1 MTPPAHTRF
10 INPPTLAASPAYTQV
25 VEVSGGRT
33 LYISGQVALDAAG
46 HVVGAGDVRAQLEQV
61 FANLQAALA
70 AADVTFAHVVKL
82 NIYVLDMADL
92 PILREVRERYVST
105 QAPPASTLVEVRRL
119 AREEF
124 LVEIEAIASVPV

>member
-1 MTPPAHTRF
+1 MAPPAHTRF
-10 INPPTLAASPAYTQV
+10 IAPSTLAAAPGYTQV

-46 HVVGAGDVRAQLEQV
+46 QIVGVGDVRAQLEQV

-70 AADVTFAHVVKL
+70 AAGATFAHVVKL
-82 NIYVLDMADL
+82 NIYVLDMAAL
-92 PILREVRERYVST
+92 PILREVRGRYVNV

>member
-1 MTPPAHTRF
+1 MIPPAHTRF
-10 INPPTLAASPAYTQV
+10 TNPPTLAASPGYTQV

-46 HVVGAGDVRAQLEQV
+46 HLAGAGDVRAQLEQV
-61 FANLQAALA
+61 FANLQTALA
-70 AADVTFAHVVKL
+70 VAGATFAHVVKL
-82 NIYVLDMADL
+82 NIYVLDMAAL
-92 PILREVRERYVST
+92 PILRAVRDRYVNT

-124 LVEIEAIASVPV
+124 LVEIEAIASVPA